1 MNFLNAILLAG
12 AAAFVIPLLI
22 HLLNKRKIQTVRWGA
37 MHLLQEVLKQRKRR
51 FRIEQW
57 LLLMTRIAIP
67 IVLALCLAR
76 PVMSALNQIPG
87 FGKTSAAFILDDS
100 FSMRTPLANGTAAGQ
115 SRQDIQRIMD
125 NLPKGSDAQVI
136 LAGGRPRPLMDQST
150 SQLDLLAKRLADAPS
165 LSGPLNANEL
175 FQTAGAALK
184 DAPNAA
190 REMVVISDFQES
202 DWKSIV
208 DGAGLPALAALQ
220 KQEPKPQITFFRVPT
235 ELGENLS
242 IGAAELSALVAAETQ
257 PIGLRVRV
265 ENHGKRPWQDV
276 VVHLE
281 ADGARLRTSRISV
294 PPEGEASLSFTHAFD
309 KVGDHTL
316 AVRIEGDSF
325 PEDNAFYTVV
335 QVRNQLNALLVD
347 GAPSDQPLAGST
359 DFLEIALA
367 PHRSASASL
376 KDLVRT
382 TRTDIRKLRDDDL
395 KGKEVIIIANVE
407 RMNRLNELERFV
419 NDGGG
424 LLVFVGPKCD
434 VDWYNREFFKGG
446 KGIFP
451 AALKG
456 YGHVEENEN
465 PARVLLQR
473 FLHPSTAY
481 FNDPRSGRL
490 QDAEFRHWIQFVPA
504 ADQSRALLSLDRG
517 IPLVVEKA
525 HGRGRV
531 IAVATTANPEWSN
544 LPLQPF
550 FVPLAQ
556 RLVTYLA
563 TQSTAPAWQLVG
575 APIQLNLKKE
585 QADMTYTVTDSLG
598 KVEEYKARKEG
609 ETAVLES
616 KPIASHGIYEL
627 KAKDSPNTPSRYFAF
642 NVNPAESDL
651 KALTSDQVKKMAE
664 RFGAGFADSFESY
677 EKLDRTRRHGVEFWQ
692 PFLLALLVLLFL
704 EVLLQQRIARG

>member
-1 MNFLNAILLAG
+1 MSFLNGILLAG
-12 AAAFVIPLLI
+12 AAAFLIPLLI
-22 HLLNKRKIQTVRWGA
+22 HLLNKRRVQTVRWGA

-67 IVLALCLAR
+67 IILALCLAR

-87 FGKTSAAFILDDS
+87 FGKTSAAVVLDDS
-100 FSMRTPLANGTAAGQ
+100 FSMRTPVANGTAASQ
-115 SRQDIQRIMD
+115 TRQDVQRIMD

-136 LAGGRPRPLMDQST
+136 LAGGRPRPLLEHAT
-150 SQLDLLAKRLADAPS
+150 SQLDLIPKRLSEAPS
-165 LSGPLNANEL
+165 LSGPVNPNDL

-184 DAPNAA
+184 DAANAA
-190 REMVVISDFQES
+190 REIVVISDFQES
-202 DWKSIV
+202 DWKSIA
-208 DGAGLPALAALQ
+208 DGAAVPALESLL
-220 KQEPKPQITFFRVPT
+220 KQEPKPQVTFFRVPT

-242 IGAAELSALVAAETQ
+242 IGSAELSALVAAETQ
-257 PIGLRVRV
+257 PVGLRVRV

-281 ADGARLRTSRISV
+281 ADGARLRTTRVSV

-325 PEDNAFYTVV
+325 PEDNAFYSVI

-347 GAPSDQPLAGST
+347 GSPSNQPLEGAT

-367 PHRSASASL
+367 PHQSAAASL

-382 TRTDIRKLRDDDL
+382 TRADAKKLRDDDV
-395 KGKEVIIIANVE
+395 KGKEVIIVANVD
-407 RMNRLNELERFV
+407 RLNRLNELERFV
-419 NDGGG
+419 NEGGG
-424 LLVFVGPKCD
+424 LLVFVGPKSD
-434 VDWYNREFFKGG
+434 IDWYNRDFYKGG

-456 YGHVEENEN
+456 YGHVGGNEN

-473 FLHPSTAY
+473 FLHPTTAY

-490 QDAEFRHWIQFVPA
+490 QDAEFRHWIQFVPEVEKT
-504 ADQSRALLSLDRG
+504 RTLLSLDRG
-517 IPLVVEKA
+517 IPLVIEKA
-525 HGRGRV
+525 YGRGRV
-531 IAVATTANPEWSN
+531 IAVASTANPEWSN

-575 APIQLNLKKE
+575 APLQLNLKKDQVE
-585 QADMTYTVTDSLG
+585 VAFTLTDSLG
-598 KVEEYKARKEG
+598 KVDEYKSRKEG
-609 ETAVLES
+609 EAALLES
-616 KPIASHGIYEL
+616 RPIASPGVYEL
-627 KAKDSPNTPSRYFAF
+627 KVKDNPAAPSRLFAF

-651 KALTSDQVKKMAE
+651 KTLSSDKVKTMAE
-664 RFGAGFADSFESY
+664 RLGAGFADSFESY

-692 PFLLALLVLLFL
+692 PFLLALVVLLFL